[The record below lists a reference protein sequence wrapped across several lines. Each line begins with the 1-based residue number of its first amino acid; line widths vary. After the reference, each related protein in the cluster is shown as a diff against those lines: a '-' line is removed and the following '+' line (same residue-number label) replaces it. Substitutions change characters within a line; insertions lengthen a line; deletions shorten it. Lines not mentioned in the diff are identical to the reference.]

1 MIKIGRFFNITKGV
15 IFMSIYIVTTMVIP
29 YFTFT
34 FIKNMQLLGVD
45 IVLEQQNYER
55 IIYWVT
61 AFGLLISSTAF
72 FNYSSPKQSIR
83 KGTFALIQII
93 LNCLYIWSY
102 KFSGATEVRF
112 EIVVEVVN
120 IGYIT
125 VNVQNMVMLYM
136 GVYFLT
142 IILKGYDFLDFV
154 INRKKIREKRY
165 KTTIGGN
172 ELS

>member
-1 MIKIGRFFNITKGV
+1 
-15 IFMSIYIVTTMVIP
+15 MSVYIVTTMVIP

-34 FIKNMQLLGVD
+34 FIKNMQLLGVN

-55 IIYWVT
+55 IIFWIT
-61 AFGLLISSTAF
+61 TFGLLISSTAF

-83 KGTFALIQII
+83 KGTFALIQIL

-112 EIVVEVVN
+112 EIVIEVVN

-136 GVYFLT
+136 GTYFLT

-165 KTTIGGN
+165 KTIIGGK
-172 ELS
+172 EVT

>member
-1 MIKIGRFFNITKGV
+1 MGRFYNTTKGV
-15 IFMSIYIVTTMVIP
+15 IFMSVYIVTTMVIP

-34 FIKNMQLLGVD
+34 FIKDMQLLGVD

-55 IIYWVT
+55 IIYWVST
-61 AFGLLISSTAF
+61 FGLLISSCAF

-83 KGTFALIQII
+83 KGTFALIQLI

-112 EIVVEVVN
+112 EIVVEIVN
-120 IGYIT
+120 IGFIT

-136 GVYFLT
+136 GTYFLT
-142 IILKGYDFLDFV
+142 ILLKGYDFFDYI

-165 KTTIGGN
+165 KTTIGGK
-172 ELS
+172 EIS

>member
-1 MIKIGRFFNITKGV
+1 MGRFYNITRGV
-15 IFMSIYIVTTMVIP
+15 IYMSVYIVTTMVIP

-34 FIKNMQLLGVD
+34 FIKEMQIMEVT

-55 IIYWVT
+55 IIYWVST
-61 AFGLLISSTAF
+61 FGLLISSCAF

-83 KGTFALIQII
+83 KGAFALIQIV

-102 KFSGATEVRF
+102 KFSGATLVRF
-112 EIVVEVVN
+112 EIVIEIVN
-120 IGYIT
+120 LGYIT
-125 VNVQNMVMLYM
+125 VNVQHMVMLYM

-154 INRKKIREKRY
+154 INRKTIREKRY
-165 KTTIGGN
+165 KTTIGGK
-172 ELS
+172 EIS

>member
-1 MIKIGRFFNITKGV
+1 
-15 IFMSIYIVTTMVIP
+15 MVIP
-29 YFTFT
+29 FLTFT
-34 FIKNMQLLGVD
+34 WIKQVQILGVS
-45 IVLEQQNYER
+45 IVLEQQEYET
-55 IIYWVT
+55 IIFWIS

-112 EIVVEVVN
+112 EVIIEIADVGF
-120 IGYIT
+120 IA

-136 GVYFLT
+136 GIYFLT
-142 IILKGYDFLDFV
+142 VVLKGYDLIDFV
-154 INRKKIREKRY
+154 VNRDKIRERRY
-165 KTTIGGN
+165 KKGR
-172 ELS
+172 EDDES

>member
-1 MIKIGRFFNITKGV
+1 VIKMGRFYNTTKGV
-15 IFMSIYIVTTMVIP
+15 IFMSVYIVTTMVIP

-34 FIKNMQLLGVD
+34 FIKDMQLLGVD
-45 IVLEQQNYER
+45 IVLEQHNYER
-55 IIYWVT
+55 IIYWVST
-61 AFGLLISSTAF
+61 FGLLISSCAF

-83 KGTFALIQII
+83 KGTFALIQLI

-112 EIVVEVVN
+112 EIVIEIVN
-120 IGYIT
+120 IGFIT

-136 GVYFLT
+136 GTYFLT
-142 IILKGYDFLDFV
+142 ILLKGYDFFDFI

-165 KTTIGGN
+165 KTTIGGK
-172 ELS
+172 EVS

>member
-1 MIKIGRFFNITKGV
+1 MGRFSNIAKGV
-15 IFMSIYIVTTMVIP
+15 IFMSVYIVTTMVIP
-29 YFTFT
+29 YYTFT

-55 IIYWVT
+55 IIFWVST
-61 AFGLLISSTAF
+61 FGLLISSTAF

-83 KGTFALIQII
+83 KGTFALIQIL

-112 EIVVEVVN
+112 EIVIEIVN
-120 IGYIT
+120 IGFIT
-125 VNVQNMVMLYM
+125 VDVQNMVMLYM
-136 GVYFLT
+136 GTYFLT

-165 KTTIGGN
+165 KTTIGGK
-172 ELS
+172 EI